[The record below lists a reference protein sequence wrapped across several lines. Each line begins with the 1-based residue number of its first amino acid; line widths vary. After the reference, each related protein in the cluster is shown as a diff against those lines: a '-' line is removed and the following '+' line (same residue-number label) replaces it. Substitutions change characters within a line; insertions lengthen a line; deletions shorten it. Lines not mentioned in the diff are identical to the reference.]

1 MPEPPKERTIE
12 VRITQS
18 LSKRFEG
25 SVYSHMRYCSI
36 VSCEF
41 ATSVL
46 SVNECS
52 VCLKA
57 CHLFPAVPSGLTKDL
72 ISSNKSHAA

>member
-1 MPEPPKERTIE
+1 MKIK
-12 VRITQS
+12 QYF
-18 LSKRFEG
+18 SKRFER
-25 SVYSHMRYCSI
+25 SIYSHMLYCSV

-41 ATSVL
+41 VTSLL

-52 VCLKA
+52 VRLKA

>member
-1 MPEPPKERTIE
+1 M
-12 VRITQS
+12 
-18 LSKRFEG
+18 L
-25 SVYSHMRYCSI
+25 YCSV

-46 SVNECS
+46 SVNERS
-52 VCLKA
+52 VRLKA
-57 CHLFPAVPSGLTKDL
+57 CHLFPAVPSGLTKDV